1 MHFRLKQTITH
12 VTVLTALLPVAA
24 FAAETDKIMR
34 DPGTAPARG
43 QYAYDTQGR
52 VVRTTVTG
60 DCVHTGFW
68 TPDTA
73 TPECDPDL
81 FAKFRG
87 AAPTAAAVQP
97 APEAAPAEY
106 EAMEYAE
113 APEYEPAPYEEAA
126 PAAAEAPLEDFY
138 APGDAPDLVPVP
150 PPSAFAEEGPD
161 DRIGEPRMY
170 YEEAEGAAAE
180 EGIVARS
187 QFYEEE
193 GVEPEEGIVGRSQ
206 YYEEEEGVQRDDGI
220 IARNE
225 YYEEEEGAAQDD
237 GIIARNEYYEE
248 EEGAPQDDGIIG
260 QSQYYEEEGVPQ
272 DEGII
277 GQSQYYEEEGVP
289 QDEGIIG
296 QSQYYEEEEGVQKE
310 EDIIARSEYYE
321 EEGKEPEDLISEPT
335 AAEESMVA
343 AAEQEQEVAPAVAA
357 AEQEQEAAP
366 AVAAAEQEQEVAPAV
381 AAAEPE
387 TEPTPVMLPVTI
399 TLEAEPWF
407 DFDRYAVRSDAR
419 DKLDA
424 LAGDLTGVEYDDIL
438 VVGHADRIGTPEY
451 NQRLSERR
459 ARSVKSYLVGKGV
472 PAARIKTEGRGEFE
486 PTTDPAF
493 CQGLRKQKLIDC
505 LQPDRRVE
513 VTVTGT
519 KLQQ

>member
-1 MHFRLKQTITH
+1 
-12 VTVLTALLPVAA
+12 
-24 FAAETDKIMR
+24 
-34 DPGTAPARG
+34 
-43 QYAYDTQGR
+43 

-73 TPECDPDL
+73 TPECNPDL

-97 APEAAPAEY
+97 TPQAAPAEY

-193 GVEPEEGIVGRSQ
+193 SVEPEEGIVGRSQ

-248 EEGAPQDDGIIG
+248 EEGAAQDDGIIG
-260 QSQYYEEEGVPQ
+260 QSQYYEEEEVQ
-272 DEGII
+272 K
-277 GQSQYYEEEGVP
+277 EEDVIARSE
-289 QDEGIIG
+289 
-296 QSQYYEEEEGVQKE
+296 YYEEEEVQKE

-335 AAEESMVA
+335 ATEESMVAAAEQEQEVAPAVA

-366 AVAAAEQEQEVAPAV
+366 AVAAAEEEK
-381 AAAEPE
+381 
-387 TEPTPVMLPVTI
+387 EPTPVMLPVTI

-424 LAGDLTGVEYDDIL
+424 LAGDLTGVEYDEIL

-472 PAARIKTEGRGEFE
+472 PADRIKTEGRGEFE
-486 PTTDPAF
+486 PATDPAF